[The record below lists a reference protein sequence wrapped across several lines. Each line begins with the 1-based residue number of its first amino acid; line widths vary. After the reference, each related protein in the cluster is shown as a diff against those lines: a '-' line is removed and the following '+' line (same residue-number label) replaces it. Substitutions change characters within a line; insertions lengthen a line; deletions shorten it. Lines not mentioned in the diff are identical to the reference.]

1 MKIGFIGAGTMATT
15 VGRHFINA
23 GHEIV
28 LSNARGPETL
38 SGVVAA
44 LGPGAAAGTRNQAVD
59 CDVVILATYWA
70 NAPEALKGIDW
81 RGRILVDG
89 TNAHLGTNP
98 DMSLKGVAASVAALK
113 GRTSSELVAEMAD
126 GARLVKSISNI
137 PMAWIQDF
145 SLQKPKTVIF
155 TSGDDREAKTLVI
168 DLINTTGFV
177 ALDLGSLAQGGAMQ
191 QVGAPLSGVELH
203 FVRRVVR

>member
-15 VGRHFINA
+15 IGRHLVNA

-38 SGVVAA
+38 SEVVAD
-44 LGPGAAAGTRNQAVD
+44 LGPGASAGTKQQAVD

-89 TNAHLGTNP
+89 TNAHLGRDP
-98 DMSLKGVAASVAALK
+98 DMSLEGVAKSVAALK
-113 GRTSSELVAEMAD
+113 GRTSSE
-126 GARLVKSISNI
+126 
-137 PMAWIQDF
+137 
-145 SLQKPKTVIF
+145 
-155 TSGDDREAKTLVI
+155 
-168 DLINTTGFV
+168 
-177 ALDLGSLAQGGAMQ
+177 
-191 QVGAPLSGVELH
+191 
-203 FVRRVVR
+203 VV